1 MVALDDLD
9 RWGQLKPG
17 TRQGLDL
24 IVWSATHGMA
34 TLLVEG
40 AVPPEAAEVFID
52 SMARLIIQGG
62 VDLPR

>member
-1 MVALDDLD
+1 MVALDDLN
-9 RWGQLKPG
+9 RWGLLKPG

-40 AVPPEAAEVFID
+40 AVPPEAADAFIE
-52 SMARLIIQGG
+52 SMVRLIMG
-62 VDLPR
+62 